1 MVGKYVT
8 NVERN
13 IKMENDS
20 YKKYLADVLYQ
31 DALAMNRS
39 ELQDVSFYGEE
50 TTDKWTLE
58 NLQIQFVKDQMEFYE
73 SDNLDHQVEETWEK
87 VNEY

>member
-1 MVGKYVT
+1 
-8 NVERN
+8 
-13 IKMENDS
+13 MENDS

-31 DALAMNRS
+31 DALTMNRS

-50 TTDKWTLE
+50 TTEKWTLE

-73 SDNLDHQVEETWEK
+73 SDNLDDQVEETWEK
-87 VNEY
+87 ING